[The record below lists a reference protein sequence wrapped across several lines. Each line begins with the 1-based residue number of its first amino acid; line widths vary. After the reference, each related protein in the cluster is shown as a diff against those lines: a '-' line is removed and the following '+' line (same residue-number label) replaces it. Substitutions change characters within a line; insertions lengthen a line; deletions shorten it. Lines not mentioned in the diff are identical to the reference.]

1 MLQTFLVTGGNN
13 GNNLLSSTELLME
26 TSDTWVFTGDLPPST
41 PDFPF
46 PRAGL
51 NGANVGNKILM
62 TGIESYLFATSL
74 K

>member
-26 TSDTWVFTGDLPPST
+26 TSDTWVFTGDLPP
-41 PDFPF
+41 DFPF
-46 PRAGL
+46 PRVGL